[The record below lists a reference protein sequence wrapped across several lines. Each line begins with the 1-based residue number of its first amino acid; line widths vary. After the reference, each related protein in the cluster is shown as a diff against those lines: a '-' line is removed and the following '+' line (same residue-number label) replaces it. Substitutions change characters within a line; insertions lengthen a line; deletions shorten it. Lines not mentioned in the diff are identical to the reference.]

1 MKFHQ
6 GRNEDTNFVTPFSGV
21 GSFVLLSVCC
31 DMKRNNFDT
40 VQVSAANVVPYLRST
55 LKRIFDILFSLLVLC
70 LLSPFLLMAVL
81 LVGLDGGPVF
91 YYQRRVGLHGET
103 FKCWKFRTMVVNAE
117 MVLKHLIESDEKIAK
132 EWNTTQKLQVDPR
145 ITWIGKWLRRCSIDE
160 LPQFINVLNGSM
172 SVVGPRP
179 FAREQ
184 MGLYNNAALAKYLS
198 VKPGLTGSWQVYARH
213 DTTFACRA
221 KYDELYVDQA
231 SFAMDLALVAKTP
244 LAMLRGQ

>member
-1 MKFHQ
+1 MKL
-6 GRNEDTNFVTPFSGV
+6 ND
-21 GSFVLLSVCC
+21 
-31 DMKRNNFDT
+31 FDT
-40 VQVSAANVVPYLRST
+40 AQSSAANVVPYLRST
-55 LKRIFDILFSLLVLC
+55 LKRIFDISFSLLVLFM
-70 LLSPFLLMAVL
+70 LSPILLVAVI

-91 YYQRRVGLHGET
+91 YHQRRVGLNGEV

-117 MVLKHLIESDEKIAK
+117 TVLKNLIETDEKIRK
-132 EWNTTQKLQVDPR
+132 EWNATQKLQVDPR
-145 ITWIGKWLRRCSIDE
+145 ITWIGRWLRRCSVDE

-179 FAREQ
+179 FARDQ
-184 MGLYNNAALAKYLS
+184 MALYDNMALAKYLS

-221 KYDELYVDQA
+221 KYDQLYVDQA
-231 SFAMDLALVAKTP
+231 SFAMDLALVVKTP

>member
-1 MKFHQ
+1 
-6 GRNEDTNFVTPFSGV
+6 
-21 GSFVLLSVCC
+21 
-31 DMKRNNFDT
+31 MKRDNFDT

-70 LLSPFLLMAVL
+70 LLSPILLLAVL

-91 YYQRRVGLHGET
+91 YSQRRVGLHGET

-117 MVLKHLIESDEKIAK
+117 LVLKHLIESDEKIAR
-132 EWNTTQKLQVDPR
+132 EWHATQKLQVDPR
-145 ITWIGKWLRRCSIDE
+145 VTWVGKWLRRCSIDE

-184 MGLYNNAALAKYLS
+184 MALYRNAALAKYLS

-231 SFAMDLALVAKTP
+231 SFALDLALVAKTP

>member
-1 MKFHQ
+1 MKL
-6 GRNEDTNFVTPFSGV
+6 ND
-21 GSFVLLSVCC
+21 LDSVHA
-31 DMKRNNFDT
+31 
-40 VQVSAANVVPYLRST
+40 SAATVVPYLRST
-55 LKRIFDILFSLLVLC
+55 LKRIFDIVFSL
-70 LLSPFLLMAVL
+70 MVL
-81 LVGLDGGPVF
+81 LLISPIWLVAIFLVSLDGGPVF
-91 YYQRRVGLHGET
+91 YSQRRVGLNGQT

-117 MVLKHLIESDEKIAK
+117 TVLQNLINTDPKIAH
-132 EWNTTQKLQVDPR
+132 EWNSTQKLKVDPR
-145 ITWIGKWLRRCSIDE
+145 ITWVGKWLRRCSVDE
-160 LPQFINVLNGSM
+160 LPQFINVLNGTM

-184 MGLYNNAALAKYLS
+184 IGLYRNAALVKYLS

-231 SFAMDLALVAKTP
+231 SFAMDLALVVKTP